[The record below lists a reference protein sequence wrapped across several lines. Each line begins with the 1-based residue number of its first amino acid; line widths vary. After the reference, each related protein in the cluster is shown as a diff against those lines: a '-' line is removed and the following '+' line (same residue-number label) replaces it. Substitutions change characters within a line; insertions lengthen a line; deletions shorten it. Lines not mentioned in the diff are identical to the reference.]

1 MKNIKNDKNY
11 YTYGGVTTKDT
22 LSVKEQKELDEKR
35 RNDTLTDEDRKR
47 LLNDDSLSSHRTTS
61 GIFYEDRIK
70 YNPNVEYFMLDYFD
84 KKDARHIRVPYV
96 TQFELLS
103 YLRYFTEESWLDV
116 SGLQIHSERELDTK
130 LEVKCQDGE
139 IRELSLREILF
150 DERYENM
157 SKRVKDDNSDFL
169 KDMYQRRNPP
179 ELEEEE
185 YEEEDYEEECV

>member
-1 MKNIKNDKNY
+1 M
-11 YTYGGVTTKDT
+11 
-22 LSVKEQKELDEKR
+22 
-35 RNDTLTDEDRKR
+35 
-47 LLNDDSLSSHRTTS
+47 
-61 GIFYEDRIK
+61 
-70 YNPNVEYFMLDYFD
+70 
-84 KKDARHIRVPYV
+84 
-96 TQFELLS
+96 TQFELLG
-103 YLRYFTEESWLDV
+103 YLKYFTEESWLDV

-169 KDMYQRRNPP
+169 NDMYQRRNPP